1 MWNRAISRS
10 VRRFEWPYDH
20 AEIVADG
27 VVHVLGI
34 GLGLAAIAMLI
45 ALAARVAEPL
55 ELTSVLV
62 YGGGLLTVLMVSALY
77 NLWPISRAK
86 WLLRRFD
93 HSAIYLLIAGTYT
106 PFISQMKT
114 GFASMGLLVGIWATA
129 PFLHNGSVP
138 TLYDLLL
145 PAARR
150 PVSFPTGQREYDPI
164 KLGIQ
169 TDRAKYSL
177 PPGLPGFLMDTRL
190 RGNWNTGHEWS
201 FYPTLTDD
209 QRYAIIEFLKT
220 YTTEPPNPGTPPKM
234 TEAK

>member
-129 PFLHNGSVP
+129 AV
-138 TLYDLLL
+138 
-145 PAARR
+145 
-150 PVSFPTGQREYDPI
+150 
-164 KLGIQ
+164 GI
-169 TDRAKYSL
+169 
-177 PPGLPGFLMDTRL
+177 
-190 RGNWNTGHEWS
+190 
-201 FYPTLTDD
+201 
-209 QRYAIIEFLKT
+209 FLKLVFPGRFDRLSIAFYLIISWSGVIAYKAVAT
-220 YTTEPPNPGTPPKM
+220 ALPSTTLWLLGAGGLLYTVGVVFHLWESLRFQNAIWHAFVLVAAACHYGAVLDCM
-234 TEAK
+234 VLARV

>member
-129 PFLHNGSVP
+129 AV
-138 TLYDLLL
+138 
-145 PAARR
+145 
-150 PVSFPTGQREYDPI
+150 
-164 KLGIQ
+164 GI
-169 TDRAKYSL
+169 
-177 PPGLPGFLMDTRL
+177 
-190 RGNWNTGHEWS
+190 
-201 FYPTLTDD
+201 
-209 QRYAIIEFLKT
+209 FLKLVFPGRFDRLSIAFYLIISWSGVIAYEAVAT
-220 YTTEPPNPGTPPKM
+220 ALPSTTLWLLGAGGLLYTVGVVFHLWESLRFQNAIWHAFVLVAAACHYGAVLDCM
-234 TEAK
+234 VLARV